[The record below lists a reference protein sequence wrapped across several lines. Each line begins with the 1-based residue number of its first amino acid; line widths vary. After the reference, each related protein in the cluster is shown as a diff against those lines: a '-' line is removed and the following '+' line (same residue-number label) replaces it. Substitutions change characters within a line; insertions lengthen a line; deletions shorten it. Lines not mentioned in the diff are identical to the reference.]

1 MHTYIKKGHN
11 GTPQKVQT
19 EPFQLIR
26 TKADTEGKAEIED
39 VQAFKASPSNEHVWF
54 GELYNE
60 SGTITERNIIDK
72 KHFVFD
78 IEAKEVQGG
87 SVPFQKSELELLVK
101 ELKEADFHYIL
112 CHSHGSDFSA
122 GEFKVHVFVET
133 ADNIPAEQYEV
144 LWETFRRTFLSKIDS
159 GYFDARMK
167 LPTQTVSLPRYNP
180 LKHNDPKIDFFI
192 EENIG
197 KPFDHTSL
205 IDTEIFKS
213 VERAIRL
220 KKEFEEE
227 QAKKATENFNTQ
239 LEENQIIELF
249 DRWINQQGM
258 RDRLSV
264 SGGIGE
270 KAMIQIKAWKYADF
284 ISEET
289 AQQFM
294 IDLANGNSHFEESNL
309 RELEYSNKLPKKPE
323 PPEQFLKVIEPRLL
337 PEEPYQIP
345 EEPYEPSE
353 ILYPKSE
360 RMTWLREL
368 KTTLYNKGLEWIE
381 KHTER
386 DESGEPLNNPTLNP
400 RTIADIL
407 LSTARIG
414 YIEEG
419 DADLSKLVIY
429 DPSEGIYTS
438 SPKFIKQLILS
449 VNRGATRNQCNEVI
463 HFLEVDAREI
473 VKTESETLFI
483 VGNGVFDTE
492 TKELMPFTPDL
503 VFTSKVKTEYNPNIE
518 EPVFSLPDGGQWKLS
533 EWIRQLADGDQ
544 AKERNLYRIFRHA
557 IDTNNVSDI
566 TAWLFSPKGKSGKS
580 TYQNIVSN
588 LVGKSNTVSLKIH
601 EFEQDFKL
609 AQAYGKSLIIGDDN
623 NPKTFSKTSETYKSV
638 STGEL
643 VSINQK
649 GEKIFTTRLTP
660 FIIQSMNGIPKF
672 ADTTDGFTRRILV
685 FVFGKSFTDSGSKL
699 IKTTFIKDDRLLQ
712 WVLKTAL
719 EIDEN
724 QIEFEKTAESEE
736 IKKGLIHD
744 NNPVALFA
752 DEVVSQLLSE
762 RLTPKFLFHLF
773 MVWCE
778 SENNPT
784 QYKQKTFTNELKTI
798 LDGNGYRVAEKGRTT
813 AKDLSNNEHDAKEVY
828 GMLKGEITKYSNHLE
843 VAEAFKLLQS
853 ERPVTNLFIKEREA
867 E

>member
-1 MHTYIKKGHN
+1 MHTYIKKGNN
-11 GTPQKVQT
+11 GKPYKQN
-19 EPFQLIR
+19 EEAFEIIR
-26 TKADTEGKAEIED
+26 KRSKKTGKKEIKD
-39 VQAFKASPSNEHVWF
+39 VQAFKDSPQNEHVWF
-54 GELYNE
+54 GQLFNE
-60 SGTITERNIIDK
+60 NGTITERNIIDK
-72 KHFVFD
+72 QHFVFD
-78 IEAKEVQGG
+78 IESKSGKLE
-87 SVPFQKSELELLVK
+87 FDRSELDLLT
-101 ELKEADFHYIL
+101 EQLERFEFHYIVV
-112 CHSHGSDFSA
+112 HSHGSNMK
-122 GEFKVHVFVET
+122 ENKLKVHIFIET
-133 ADNIPAEQYEV
+133 KDPIPADQYEV
-144 LWETFRRTFLSKIDS
+144 LYETFRRTYLPQTDPSFFDS
-159 GYFDARMK
+159 RMK
-167 LPTQTVSLPRYNP
+167 LVSQTVSLPRYNP
-180 LKHNDPKIDFFI
+180 NMHNDPEIPFFV
-192 EENIG
+192 EKNKG
-197 KPFDHTSL
+197 KPFDHTTLLDS
-205 IDTEIFKS
+205 DIFKS
-213 VERAIRL
+213 VQRTITLA
-220 KKEFEEE
+220 KEFEAE
-227 QAKKATENFNTQ
+227 QAKKATANFKTQ
-239 LEENQIIELF
+239 LEEDQIIEWF
-249 DRWINQQGM
+249 DRWINQEGM
-258 RDRLSV
+258 RERLAL

-284 ISEET
+284 ISKET
-289 AQQFM
+289 AESFM
-294 IDLANGNSHFEESNL
+294 IELANGNLHFEESNL

-323 PPEQFLKVIEPRLL
+323 PPEQFLKVIEPRPL
-337 PEEPYQIP
+337 PEEPYPIP
-345 EEPYEPSE
+345 EEPYTPSE

-360 RMTWLREL
+360 RITWLREL
-368 KTTLYNKGLEWIE
+368 KTALYNKGLEWIE

-386 DESGEPLNNPTLNP
+386 DDNGEPLNSPTLNP

-492 TKELMPFTPDL
+492 TKELMPFTPEL
-503 VFTSKVKTEYNPNIE
+503 VFTSKVKTEYNPTIE

-533 EWIRQLADGDQ
+533 EWIHQLADGDQ

-566 TAWLFSPKGKSGKS
+566 TAWLYSPKGKSGKS

-685 FVFGKSFTDSGSKL
+685 FVFGKSFTDNGSKL
-699 IKTTFIKDDRLLQ
+699 IKTTFIKDKRLLQ

-719 EIDEN
+719 EIDES

-773 MVWCE
+773 LVWCE

-798 LDGNGYRVAEKGRTT
+798 LNDNGWKVEKGRTT
-813 AKDLSNNEHDAKEVY
+813 AKDLSNNEHDAKEIY
-828 GMLKGEITKYSNHLE
+828 GTLKGEITKYSNHLE

-853 ERPVTNLFIKEREA
+853 DKPVTNLFIKVGKGE
-867 E
+867 